1 MNPDRWRRV
10 KEVFHLALDR
20 APEERPPFLANACEG
35 DDELRAEVERLL
47 IAHVNAGSFI
57 ETSPVA
63 GLAQQSGPVT
73 ATLTGRSLDHYRVG
87 RLIGAGG
94 MGEVYAARD
103 TDLDREVALKVVG
116 SGGSAAAQ
124 LALRREAQRASQLN
138 HPNICTIHEVGVF
151 EGQAYIVMEYVEGSP
166 LSDVIGS
173 EGLPLETMLRYGIHV
188 ADALAHAHGQGIVH
202 RDLKSAN
209 VAVTSDGRAK
219 VLDFGLAHAVAAEHA
234 PDMTQTR
241 APSSSNPPLAGT
253 LSHMAPELLRGAA
266 PSSRSDIWALGVVL
280 YEMASGHRP
289 FDGDTSFELSAAI
302 LHAAPAT
309 LPARIP
315 ASLQAIIRR
324 CLAKDP
330 HERYGQAIEVRSAL
344 EAVQAEVST
353 GASHT
358 IVAPRAQR
366 VVRALR
372 ATAVV
377 IALAIAAVVAGAF
390 TWRWMNGSGE
400 PVAVGAA
407 GRPAVAVMPFDN
419 MAGTEDTAWLS
430 KGLPSMLLTGLA
442 QTRGLD
448 IVSPQRLQ
456 EIVKQIGGQSLES
469 LDRAQVPDVARRAGA
484 GAVVVGSIFK
494 VGNEIRIDAQLED
507 LSNARVLVAES
518 VRGTDVFA
526 LVDQLAARIRD
537 GIGFQDATSIR
548 RVSDVSTTSLE
559 AFRLYS
565 QAEDAMFNSRMDDAE
580 ELLERAVAIDPT
592 FADAYVQLAN
602 ASRFRGFVGLQREY
616 LRKAADHADRLGER
630 HRLIL
635 EAESARAEGDSATAA
650 RAIDEL
656 IEKFPDTDQA
666 YAIGAGL
673 YAPVT
678 GVVYDPAKWL
688 TTSGAGAAAL
698 PGSMLTRMV
707 FAYTLLG
714 SGRYEEALGEFDA
727 YVRLAPREPNPFD
740 SLAEAYLVM
749 GDPEKALETY
759 SRALTIDPAF
769 TGSRIGR
776 AWSLASLGRY
786 DDAIL
791 EGPGPPQYLL
801 ANWTSV
807 RALVLSRVGRY
818 REARQAIET
827 GSREPG
833 ISENAAERGIQFLV
847 LSFLA
852 IEREEYERALQ
863 DSGSAERTLASL
875 PEETKRVGLVLVH
888 LMSGLAQVRAGRV
901 DRARG
906 HLEMQER
913 LFNSGVEPEN
923 WWHNALEGEIAL
935 ATGDLEK
942 AASTFSAGQPSKK
955 MWFSTFNSN
964 LSILA
969 NNLMSRD
976 GLARVAKA
984 REDLPR
990 AIQIYRQLLS
1000 YGPDQKWVSA
1010 FEPRYVLE
1018 IARLLDRSGN
1028 SQAALKEYQRF
1039 LEFWKR
1045 ADPGLPELP
1054 EARRAVERLLPVA
1067 R

>member
-1 MNPDRWRRV
+1 MTPDRWQLV
-10 KEVFHLALDR
+10 KEGFHAAL
-20 APEERPPFLANACEG
+20 ERPPDERDAFLDRLCAG
-35 DDELRAEVERLL
+35 DVALRAEIARLL
-47 IAHVNAGSFI
+47 AAHVDAGGFI

-63 GLAQQSGPVT
+63 GLTHTPGQVAT
-73 ATLTGRSLDHYRVG
+73 TLTGSVINHYTVG

-94 MGEVYAARD
+94 MGAVYAAHD
-103 TDLDREVALKVVG
+103 TDLDRAVALKVVG
-116 SGGSAAAQ
+116 GGGSAAAQ

-138 HPNICTIHEVGVF
+138 HPHICTIHEVGDVD
-151 EGQAYIVMEYVEGSP
+151 GRAYIVMEYVEGSQ
-166 LSDVIGS
+166 LSALIGRD
-173 EGLPLETMLRYGIHV
+173 GLPLETTLRYGIHV
-188 ADALAHAHGQGIVH
+188 ADALAHAHAQGIVH

-209 VAVTSDGRAK
+209 VAVTPDGRAK
-219 VLDFGLAHAVAAEHA
+219 VLDFGLAHALASEPGQEMGPTGAAQTMA
-234 PDMTQTR
+234 P
-241 APSSSNPPLAGT
+241 PVAGT
-253 LSHMAPELLRGAA
+253 LSYMAPELLRGAA
-266 PSSRSDIWALGVVL
+266 ASSRSDIWALGVVL
-280 YEMASGHRP
+280 YEIASGHRP
-289 FDGDTSFELSAAI
+289 FNGETSFELSAAI
-302 LHAAPAT
+302 LHAAPAA

-315 ASLQAIIRR
+315 ASLQTIIRR

-344 EAVQAEVST
+344 EAVQAEVSS

-358 IVAPRAQR
+358 PVRPGAHRILRGRRAAVAAIVL
-366 VVRALR
+366 VM
-372 ATAVV
+372 T
-377 IALAIAAVVAGAF
+377 AVVAGAF
-390 TWRWMNGSGE
+390 TWRWMNGSGG
-400 PVAVGAA
+400 PVALGAS
-407 GRPAVAVMPFDN
+407 GRPAVAVMYFDN

-448 IVSPQRLQ
+448 IVSAQRLQ
-456 EIVKQIGGQSLES
+456 EVVKEIGGQSLES

-494 VGNEIRIDAQLED
+494 AGNEIRIDAQLED
-507 LSNARVLVAES
+507 LSNGRVLVAES

-537 GIGFQDATSIR
+537 GIGFRDATSIR

-565 QAEDAMFNSRMDDAE
+565 QGVDALFNSRMDDAE

-592 FADAYVQLAN
+592 FADAYVQLAD
-602 ASRFRGFVGLQREY
+602 ASMFRGFVGLQREY
-616 LRKAADHADRLGER
+616 LRKAAEHADRLGER

-635 EAESARAEGDSATAA
+635 EAVSARAEGDSATTA

-666 YAIGAGL
+666 YALAASL

-688 TTSGAGAAAL
+688 TTSAAGAAAL
-698 PGSMLTRMV
+698 PRSSLTRIV

-714 SGRYEEALGEFDA
+714 LGRYKEALGEFDA

-749 GDPEKALETY
+749 GAPEKALDTY
-759 SRALTIDPAF
+759 SRALTIDPTFA
-769 TGSRIGR
+769 GSRIGR

-791 EGPGPPQYLL
+791 EGPPQFLL
-801 ANWTSV
+801 ANWSSV

-818 REARQAIET
+818 REALQAIET
-827 GSREPG
+827 GSREPR

-847 LSFLA
+847 SSFLA
-852 IEREEYERALQ
+852 IERGEYERALQ
-863 DSGSAERTLASL
+863 DAGSAERTLASL
-875 PEETKRVGLVLVH
+875 PDETKRVGLVLVH
-888 LMSGLAQVRAGRV
+888 LMSGLAQVRAGRI
-901 DRARG
+901 DRARV

-913 LFNSGVEPEN
+913 LFNSGVEAEN

-935 ATGDLEK
+935 ATGDLDK
-942 AASTFSAGQPSKK
+942 AASSFSAGQPSKK

-984 REDLPR
+984 RGDLPR

-1000 YGPDQKWVSA
+1000 YGPEQKWVSA

-1028 SQAALKEYQRF
+1028 SQAALKEYERF
-1039 LEFWKR
+1039 LEFWKH
-1045 ADPGLPELP
+1045 ADSGLPEP
-1054 EARRAVERLLPVA
+1054 REARRAVERLSH
-1067 R
+1067 

>member
-1 MNPDRWRRV
+1 MNPDRWRRI

-20 APEERPPFLANACEG
+20 PAVDRPAFLDRVCASE
-35 DDELRAEVERLL
+35 DDLRAEVERLL

-57 ETSPVA
+57 EASPVP
-63 GLAQQSGPVT
+63 GLALPSSPT
-73 ATLTGRSLDHYRVG
+73 PALLTGHMIDHYQVG
-87 RLIGAGG
+87 RLVGAGG

-138 HPNICTIHEVGVF
+138 HPNICTIHEVGAF

-188 ADALAHAHGQGIVH
+188 ADALAHAHGQGIIH

-234 PDMTQTR
+234 PEMTQTR

-302 LHAAPAT
+302 LHTAPAA

-315 ASLQAIIRR
+315 ASLQTIVRR

-344 EAVQAEVST
+344 EAVQAEVSS

-358 IVAPRAQR
+358 IAAPGAKR

-377 IALAIAAVVAGAF
+377 IALATTAVVAGAF
-390 TWRWMNGSGE
+390 AWRWMNGSGD
-400 PVAVGAA
+400 PVAVGAS

-419 MAGTEDTAWLS
+419 VAGTEDTAWLS

-448 IVSPQRLQ
+448 IVSAQRLQ
-456 EIVKQIGGQSLES
+456 EIVKEIGGQSLES

-494 VGNEIRIDAQLED
+494 AGSEIRIDAQLED
-507 LSNARVLVAES
+507 LSNGRVLVAES

-537 GIGFQDATSIR
+537 GIGFRDATSIR

-565 QAEDAMFNSRMDDAE
+565 QAEDALFNSRMDDAE

-592 FADAYVQLAN
+592 FADAYVQLAD
-602 ASRFRGFVGLQREY
+602 ASKFRGFVGLQREY
-616 LRKAADHADRLGER
+616 LRKAAEHADRLGER

-635 EAESARAEGDSATAA
+635 EAASARAEGDSATTA

-666 YAIGAGL
+666 YALAGSL

-688 TTSGAGAAAL
+688 KTSAAGAAAL
-698 PGSMLTRMV
+698 PRSSLTRMV

-714 SGRYEEALGEFDA
+714 LGRYEEALGEFDA

-740 SLAEAYLVM
+740 SLGEAYLVM
-749 GDPEKALETY
+749 GAPEKALDTY
-759 SRALTIDPAF
+759 SRALTIDPTFA
-769 TGSRIGR
+769 GSRIGR

-786 DDAIL
+786 DEAIL
-791 EGPGPPQYLL
+791 EGPPQFLL
-801 ANWTSV
+801 ANWSSV

-818 REARQAIET
+818 REALQAIET

-847 LSFLA
+847 SSFLA
-852 IEREEYERALQ
+852 IERGEYERALQ

-875 PEETKRVGLVLVH
+875 PDETKRVGLVLVH
-888 LMSGLAQVRAGRV
+888 LMSGLAQVRAGRI
-901 DRARG
+901 DRARV

-913 LFNSGVEPEN
+913 LFNSGVEAEN
-923 WWHNALEGEIAL
+923 WWHRALEGEIAL

-942 AASTFSAGQPSKK
+942 AASAFSAGQPAKK

-984 REDLPR
+984 RGDLPR

-1028 SQAALKEYQRF
+1028 SQAALKEYERF
-1039 LEFWKR
+1039 LEFWKH
-1045 ADPGLPELP
+1045 ADSGLPEP
-1054 EARRAVERLLPVA
+1054 SEARRAVERLLPVA

>member
-20 APEERPPFLANACEG
+20 APEERAPFLNRACAG

-47 IAHVNAGSFI
+47 VAHVNAGNFI
-57 ETSPVA
+57 EASPVP
-63 GLAQQSGPVT
+63 GLAHRAASLT
-73 ATLTGRSLDHYRVG
+73 TTLTGRALDHYTVG

-94 MGEVYAARD
+94 MGQVYAAHD
-103 TDLDREVALKVVG
+103 TELDRAVALKVVV

-124 LALRREAQRASQLN
+124 LALRGEAQRASQLN
-138 HPNICTIHEVGVF
+138 HPNICTVHEVGTF
-151 EGQAYIVMEYVEGSP
+151 EGQAYIVMEYVEGGP
-166 LSDVIGS
+166 LSERIGS
-173 EGLPLETMLRYGIHV
+173 EALPLETMLRYGIQI
-188 ADALAHAHGQGIVH
+188 ADALAHAHEQGIVH

-209 VAVTSDGRAK
+209 VVVTPDGRAK
-219 VLDFGLAHAVAAEHA
+219 VLDFGLAHAVSADHA
-234 PDMTQTR
+234 HETAQTHTVSAGG
-241 APSSSNPPLAGT
+241 APMAGT
-253 LSHMAPELLRGAA
+253 LACMAPELLRGGNAGA
-266 PSSRSDIWALGVVL
+266 RSDIWALGVVL
-280 YEMASGHRP
+280 YEMASGQRP

-302 LHAAPAT
+302 LDAPPAA

-315 ASLQAIIRR
+315 ASLQTVIRR

-330 HERYGQAIEVRSAL
+330 HGRYGQAIEVRSAL
-344 EAVQAEVST
+344 EAVQAEVSS

-358 IVAPRAQR
+358 IVAPGAQR
-366 VVRALR
+366 VVRALG

-377 IALAIAAVVAGAF
+377 IALVTAAVVAGVFA
-390 TWRWMNGSGE
+390 WRWMNGSGE

-456 EIVKQIGGQSLES
+456 EIVKQTGSQSLES
-469 LDRAQVPDVARRAGA
+469 LDRAQLPDVARRAGA

-507 LSNARVLVAES
+507 LSNGRVLVAES

-537 GIGFQDATSIR
+537 GVGFHDATSIR
-548 RVSDVSTTSLE
+548 SVSDVSTTSLE

-565 QAEDAMFNSRMDDAE
+565 QAVDAMFNSRMDDAE

-592 FADAYVQLAN
+592 FADAYMQLAY
-602 ASRFRGFVGLQREY
+602 ASRFRGLMGLQREY
-616 LRKAADHADRLGER
+616 LRKAAEHADRLGER

-635 EAESARAEGDSATAA
+635 EAESARAEGDSATAVQA
-650 RAIDEL
+650 LDEL

-666 YAIGAGL
+666 YVIAARL
-673 YAPVT
+673 YAPLT
-678 GVVYDPAKWL
+678 GVVHDPAKWL
-688 TTSGAGAAAL
+688 TTSAAGAAAL

-714 SGRYEEALGEFDA
+714 LGRYEEALGEFDA

-749 GDPEKALETY
+749 GDPEKALDTY
-759 SRALTIDPAF
+759 SRALTIDPTFA
-769 TGSRIGR
+769 GSRIGR

-791 EGPGPPQYLL
+791 EGPPQYLRP
-801 ANWTSV
+801 NWSSV

-818 REARQAIET
+818 REALQAIET

-847 LSFLA
+847 SSFLW
-852 IEREEYERALQ
+852 I
-863 DSGSAERTLASL
+863 
-875 PEETKRVGLVLVH
+875 
-888 LMSGLAQVRAGRV
+888 
-901 DRARG
+901 RARG
-906 HLEMQER
+906 VRARAAGLR
-913 LFNSGVEPEN
+913 LGRT
-923 WWHNALEGEIAL
+923 HAR
-935 ATGDLEK
+935 K
-942 AASTFSAGQPSKK
+942 
-955 MWFSTFNSN
+955 
-964 LSILA
+964 
-969 NNLMSRD
+969 
-976 GLARVAKA
+976 LARGEQEG
-984 REDLPR
+984 RPR
-990 AIQIYRQLLS
+990 AGS
-1000 YGPDQKWVSA
+1000 PDERARSGRGRPHR
-1010 FEPRYVLE
+1010 FELVRISRCKSGCSTPESRLRTGGTTRWKGKSRSPLGTSRRR
-1018 IARLLDRSGN
+1018 RLLFRPGN
-1028 SQAALKEYQRF
+1028 
-1039 LEFWKR
+1039 
-1045 ADPGLPELP
+1045 P
-1054 EARRAVERLLPVA
+1054 
-1067 R
+1067 